1 MGKIRLLPLLA
12 LVAVCLVVLKSA
24 GLIFTGGYVLTGS
37 APASAQNTAQQ
48 AADTQASQAAKPEN
62 GAKSEPPP
70 SQAAAGEAK
79 AAAAES
85 TSDAAEAAT
94 KKAGSGDQADTTDKQ
109 ASSQNA
115 APSGAELEVLKSL
128 SQRRQALDK
137 RARDLQLREN
147 LLKAAE
153 QRVSARIAELKAI
166 EKRIETELK
175 KSDKARD
182 AEYAKLVTLYSKMKP
197 KKAAKIF
204 DRLEIGVLTDLV
216 RRMKP
221 RTISAIFAAM
231 TPSVA
236 ERVTM
241 EIARQEETQA
251 PDTQSL
257 PKIAGDTPG

>member
-37 APASAQNTAQQ
+37 APASAQNTGQQ
-48 AADTQASQAAKPEN
+48 ATGTQASQAAKPEN
-62 GAKSEPPP
+62 NNQAKSEPPS
-70 SQAAAGEAK
+70 SQAAAGETK

-85 TSDAAEAAT
+85 ASDAGQDST
-94 KKAGSGDQADTTDKQ
+94 KKAVSNNQAAAADKAAPADKQ
-109 ASSQNA
+109 AATQKA

-128 SQRRQALDK
+128 SQRRDVLDK

-166 EKRIETELK
+166 EQRIETELK

-197 KKAAKIF
+197 KKGCKN
-204 DRLEIGVLTDLV
+204 L
-216 RRMKP
+216 
-221 RTISAIFAAM
+221 
-231 TPSVA
+231 
-236 ERVTM
+236 
-241 EIARQEETQA
+241 
-251 PDTQSL
+251 
-257 PKIAGDTPG
+257 